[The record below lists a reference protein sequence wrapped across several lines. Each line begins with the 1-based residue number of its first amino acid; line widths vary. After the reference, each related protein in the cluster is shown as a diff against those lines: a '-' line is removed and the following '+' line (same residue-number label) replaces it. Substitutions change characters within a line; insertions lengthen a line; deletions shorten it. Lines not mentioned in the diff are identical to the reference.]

1 MCLRVNE
8 SNVHIFIHS
17 MPTPDK
23 NLLQVLII
31 TPKSEQ
37 NYLSPRQDFS
47 KNPFPLTLYLKET
60 LLIMRI
66 FTYFVSLIY
75 LAKIKKE
82 RNSNIWS
89 CLNIKVI

>member
-8 SNVHIFIHS
+8 SNVHIFMCMHAHPRQKS
-17 MPTPDK
+17 TPGSY
-23 NLLQVLII
+23 I

-37 NYLSPRQDFS
+37 NYLSPRQGFS
-47 KNPFPLTLYLKET
+47 KNPFPPTLYLKET